1 LRFIVSNDG
10 ERGHAMPPP
19 TLNKKIIFNLKKKKK
34 KKKRFFGLVA
44 LNNKF
49 FCPLGH
55 FLFIISST
63 GFISFGMIALLSKL
77 FPLIFHG

>member
-19 TLNKKIIFNLKKKKK
+19 TLKKKIIVKVKKKKK
-34 KKKRFFGLVA
+34 KKKK
-44 LNNKF
+44 KF